1 MSDDEQAD
9 VDPRDGRDETRNER
23 MDRNWNDLLQELR
36 VTQTGT
42 QILSGFLLT
51 LVFQPRFASLDP
63 LQKGLYVGLVLLS
76 ATTIVLGLAPVN
88 LHRALF
94 HQLLKPSIVRFGHV
108 ALRLQIAGVAL
119 IVVGTVLLILD
130 VGLGRRAGLIGAAGV
145 LLLVLAAAA
154 VPRFLRSSPRRPPR
168 ARRLS
173 CDRDPGATAD
183 GSGPVR
189 DGHTLTPCRDGSTT
203 RTSPRSGSE
212 PGSTRSSGPTSR
224 SATRA
229 AAR

>member
-63 LQKGLYVGLVLLS
+63 LQKGSL
-76 ATTIVLGLAPVN
+76 
-88 LHRALF
+88 
-94 HQLLKPSIVRFGHV
+94 
-108 ALRLQIAGVAL
+108 
-119 IVVGTVLLILD
+119 
-130 VGLGRRAGLIGAAGV
+130 RRAGAAQRHDHRARTGAGQPASG
-145 LLLVLAAAA
+145 A
-154 VPRFLRSSPRRPPR
+154 VPPADEAVDRPVRPRRSPPPDRRRRAHRGGYGSADPRRRARSTSRADRRSGRAPAGSRRGGRPTFLPSSPRWPPR
-168 ARRLS
+168 ARRLRH
-173 CDRDPGATAD
+173 RDPEALAE

-189 DGHTLTPCRDGSTT
+189 RGHTLTPCRDGSTT

>member
-1 MSDDEQAD
+1 MADRESDQSAAD
-9 VDPRDGRDETRNER
+9 ADPGDGRDESVNER
-23 MDRNWNDLLQELR
+23 MDRNWIEILQELR

-63 LQKGLYVGLVLLS
+63 LQKSLYVGLVLLS

-130 VGLGRRAGLIGAAGV
+130 VGLGRRAGLIGAASV

-154 VPRFLRSSPRRPPR
+154 VPRFLRHPHGGR
-168 ARRLS
+168 
-173 CDRDPGATAD
+173 
-183 GSGPVR
+183 
-189 DGHTLTPCRDGSTT
+189 H
-203 RTSPRSGSE
+203 E
-212 PGSTRSSGPTSR
+212 PGGSVRP
-224 SATRA
+224 
-229 AAR
+229 